1 MSPKLALATV
11 ILAISL
17 ATSYSAVPIQ
27 NGTSA
32 VTPLPVRVNTPY
44 FRVNTPY
51 FRVNT
56 PYFRVNT
63 PYFRAA
69 QFPNQRYFV
78 FNNRQV
84 TFFEAWHQCASIGL
98 RLASVNSAEDDAAL
112 KLALRAA
119 DSNEVGP
126 WWIAGTD
133 LGKTGYFVWIT
144 TMKPLGYRTGYSNFA
159 PGQPDNANGV
169 EHCVEAGW
177 RSGTTWNDR
186 NCDAKRRYV
195 CETYTSE
202 NC

>member
-1 MSPKLALATV
+1 MSPKLALVTV

-51 FRVNT
+51 FR
-56 PYFRVNT
+56 
-63 PYFRAA
+63 
-69 QFPNQRYFV
+69 FPNQRYFV

-98 RLASVNSAEDDAAL
+98 RLASVNSAEDDTAL
-112 KLALRAA
+112 RLALRAA

-133 LGKTGYFVWIT
+133 LGKTGHFVWIT
-144 TMKPLGYRTGYSNFA
+144 TMKPLGYRTGYTNFG
-159 PGQPDNANGV
+159 PGQPDNAGGV

-186 NCDAKRRYV
+186 NCEVRNRYV

-202 NC
+202 YC

>member
-11 ILAISL
+11 ILALSL

-32 VTPLPVRVNTPY
+32 VTPLPVRANTRY
-44 FRVNTPY
+44 FRVNTP
-51 FRVNT
+51 F
-56 PYFRVNT
+56 
-63 PYFRAA
+63 FRAA

-78 FNNRQV
+78 FNSRQV
-84 TFFEAWHQCASIGL
+84 TFFEAWHLCASIGL

-119 DSNEVGP
+119 GSNQVGP

-133 LGKTGYFVWIT
+133 LGKTGHFVWIT

-159 PGQPDNANGV
+159 PGEPNNAGGV

-177 RSGTTWNDR
+177 PSGTLWNDK
-186 NCDAKRRYV
+186 NCEARRRYV
-195 CETYTSE
+195 CETYNSE
-202 NC
+202 YC